1 MPKNAKTA
9 INEFMEKCAKTFGT
23 AEQDFI
29 YIYGDHRFFVNWG
42 SYQKPYIEFKVNNK
56 HCNKFIYIDGSRYV
70 TAKKEF
76 DIAYDILCDYIY
88 MGADLAGAFKAIKK
102 QLNQ

>member
-1 MPKNAKTA
+1 MPKNGKTA

-23 AEQDFI
+23 AEQDFV
-29 YIYGDHRFFVNWG
+29 YIYGDDRFFVNWG
-42 SYQKPYIEFKVNNK
+42 SYEKPYIGFKVNNK
-56 HCNKFIYIDGSRYV
+56 TTDKFIYIDGSRYV

-76 DIAYDILCDYIY
+76 DIVYDILCDNMY
-88 MGADLAGAFKAIKK
+88 MGGDIKTAIKAMKK